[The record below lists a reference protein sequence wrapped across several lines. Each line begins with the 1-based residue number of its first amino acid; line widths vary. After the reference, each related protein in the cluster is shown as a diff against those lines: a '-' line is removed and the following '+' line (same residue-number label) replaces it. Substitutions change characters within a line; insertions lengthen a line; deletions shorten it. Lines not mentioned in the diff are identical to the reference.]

1 MKKGQTV
8 SVSKGDSAA
17 SIEDGKLFFIDN
29 AVDATTGTI
38 LVKAVF
44 QNRGHHLWPGVLVVP
59 GQAVQ
64 TGQNGSF
71 VFVVKADQTVE
82 TRPVVAGMH
91 VNGEIVIEKGV
102 QPGEMVITEGQLRL
116 TAGSRVQ
123 VRDPG
128 AP

>member
-1 MKKGQTV
+1 
-8 SVSKGDSAA
+8 
-17 SIEDGKLFFIDN
+17 
-29 AVDATTGTI
+29 VDATTGTI

-44 QNRGHHLWPGVLVVP
+44 QNRGHHLWPGEFVRVLLRLGTRPGVLVVP

-102 QPGEMVITEGQLRL
+102 QPDEMVITERQLRL